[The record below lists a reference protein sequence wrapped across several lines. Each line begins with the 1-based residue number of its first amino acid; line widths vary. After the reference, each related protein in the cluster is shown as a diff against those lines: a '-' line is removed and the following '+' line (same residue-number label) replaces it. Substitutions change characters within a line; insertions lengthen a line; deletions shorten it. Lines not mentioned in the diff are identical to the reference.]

1 MAVTVEEI
9 EIIVRAKVE
18 EALEG
23 LLKVKTE
30 LRNVGATSFSKISS
44 QAKAIAPAVSKASE
58 AVKRSNK
65 DIQSAAKAAA
75 DQYGDLDGIIK
86 RVQERAQKAAAQ
98 AKEDRAAMQQRST
111 SSPQGRGVL
120 TPTKDLNAFMQDK
133 MSYEDLMNSLQGQN
147 SGANTAAQI
156 KNMARLERAAKQA
169 SAVLRKLGPVGQ
181 AAAQKIAAATGQA
194 ASETQK
200 YEKQVQK
207 TTGTAK
213 RAFGGLGHYIKR
225 ALMMTVV
232 WGGLRAITS
241 TIKDG
246 IQSAIAAPETENLFR
261 VALRNMANDAESF
274 AVKLKDNLGLDEYI
288 TKDMLGTFQQIGTAV
303 GVGQNTAYGMS
314 KSMTMLANDMA
325 SLYNVDP
332 QQTFENLQSALTGQG
347 RAVRKYGFVITEQT
361 IKEAAWRNGLVK
373 NGQELTEQ
381 QKYVARG
388 IALMEQSKNAQGDMS
403 RTLGNVQNQL
413 RILKQNL
420 EAAKRSLGQAFIPV
434 IQAALPWLNA
444 FAVLIQRA
452 GTALAKWTYSKFGM
466 DYDAE
471 IAKQKQVISGYNGI
485 SAAEDEIGDS
495 AEKAGKKAQKS
506 LLPIDQINRLQAPN
520 ESSSK
525 GSSGSGNGAGYD
537 PGWEYEPDTG
547 TFANFGVMADEL
559 KEKLEKVLSVV
570 AAIGAAFAAW
580 KIERTI
586 FKGLESILGVKGL
599 SGIAKALG
607 VSSGAIAAVAAT
619 VLVCVA
625 RFAELCVKS
634 EKFRLGLKTI
644 WDGFLNGAK
653 AVLGWIKE
661 KFTGLYNYIFPEEVR
676 NKISSA
682 LKALDIDFGDVAI
695 TAAGVVAMF
704 VPGGQVVGGILLGF
718 EAITLAIR
726 GVGYAAEDAVQPVD
740 LFQDGISNATKTKVE
755 PFVKQ
760 LRSLDD
766 AVKTIDWGN
775 KVVTQEDVDSIGQKV
790 KAIRETIVKELD
802 ADHNEALANLKPLK
816 DNLGN
821 EEYQKILASTDKYY
835 EQQKQ
840 KTQNAEN
847 RINEIYKNAAAQH
860 RTTTEAENKEIAQLQ
875 EQMQTTGIEALSETQ
890 VEAQAIM
897 NRMKENTTRVSLE
910 QASEIIKNAQ
920 KTRDDAVQAAEEQYV
935 KVVDQANRMREAG
948 TITEDQYNKMISAA
962 KENKDSQIKEADE
975 AYTGVYNSVKDNLGE
990 TSKYIDEE
998 TGNIKSNWQMALDWV
1013 ENLWNTYVAKYFTK
1027 DYWEKIFDSIVS
1039 GVREKFDEVKNTVY
1053 TWWEDVK
1060 KWFNDNIAP
1069 KFTKEYWKEKF
1080 NTLLDSAKETL
1091 NDLKKRF
1098 EDWKAKIKTPHMYW
1112 DDKDGYKTSG
1122 LIKTALEA
1130 LNLPT
1135 VIPKLK
1141 VKWMAMGGVLN
1152 RAQFIGAGEAG
1163 AEAIVPLERNLGWLK
1178 KLAKQIVNE
1187 MDSYA
1192 AIPTVTTSQFVL
1204 PKSKL
1209 PYAPQNLMNDGTSRA
1224 TQNASEANFRKL
1236 YVILDRI
1243 LTAIKQQDFNIQ
1255 IGDDDI
1261 YKSAVRGGKRETMAT
1276 GRPAFGI

>member
-30 LRNVGATSFSKISS
+30 LQSVGATSFSKISS
-44 QAKAIAPAVSKASE
+44 QAKAISPAVSKASE
-58 AVKRSNK
+58 VVKKSNK
-65 DIQSAAKAAA
+65 EIQSAAKAAA

-86 RVQERAQKAAAQ
+86 RVQERAQKSAAQ
-98 AKEDRAAMQQRST
+98 VAADRAAMQQRSA

-120 TPTKDLNAFMQDK
+120 TPTKNLNAFMQDK

-147 SGANTAAQI
+147 SVANTTAQI
-156 KNMARLERAAKQA
+156 KNMSRLEQAAKQA
-169 SAVLRKLGPVGQ
+169 SAVLRKLGPIGQ

-194 ASETQK
+194 TSETQK

-213 RAFGGLGHYIKR
+213 NAFGNLGHYIKR

-232 WGGLRAITS
+232 WGGMRAITT

-246 IQSAIAAPETENLFR
+246 MQSAIAAPETENLFR
-261 VALRNMANDAESF
+261 VALGNMADDAESF

-332 QQTFENLQSALTGQG
+332 QQAFENLQSALTGQG

-361 IKEAAWRNGLVK
+361 IKEAAWRNGMVK

-420 EAAKRSLGQAFIPV
+420 VAAKRSLGQAFIPV

-452 GTALAKWTYSKFGM
+452 GTALAKWTYRKFGM

-471 IAKQKQVISGYNGI
+471 IANQKQVISGYNGI
-485 SAAEDEIGDS
+485 AAAEDDIGTS

-506 LLPIDQINRLQAPN
+506 LLPIDQINRLQAPT

-525 GSSGSGNGAGYD
+525 SSSGNGVGYD
-537 PGWEYEPDTG
+537 PGWGYEPDTG
-547 TFANFGVMADEL
+547 ALANFGVMADEL

-580 KIERTI
+580 KIEKAI
-586 FKGLESILGVKGL
+586 FHGLESILGVKGL
-599 SGIAKALG
+599 KGVLEKLGLSGGAVAG
-607 VSSGAIAAVAAT
+607 VAAAV
-619 VLVCVA
+619 LICVA

-653 AVLGWIKE
+653 AALGWIKE

-704 VPGGQVVGGILLGF
+704 VPGGQVVGAILLGF

-726 GVGYAAEDAVQPVD
+726 GVGLAASDAVQPVD
-740 LFQDGISNATKTKVE
+740 LFQDGISDATKAKVE
-755 PFVKQ
+755 PFVQQ

-775 KVVTQEDVDSIGQKV
+775 KVVTQEDVDSIAQKV
-790 KAIRETIVKELD
+790 KAISGTIIKELD
-802 ADHNEALANLKPLK
+802 ADHNEALANLKPPK

-840 KTQNAEN
+840 KTQDAEN

-875 EQMQTTGIEALSETQ
+875 EQMQTTGITTLSETEA
-890 VEAQAIM
+890 EAQAIM
-897 NRMKENTTRVSLE
+897 LRMKENSTRVSLE
-910 QASEIIKNAQ
+910 QASEVIKNAQ
-920 KTRDDAVQAAEEQYV
+920 ETRDKTIDAARVQMLKIKDEAG
-935 KVVDQANRMREAG
+935 RLREAG
-948 TITEDQYNKMISAA
+948 LISEEEYNKMVNAA
-962 KENKDSQIKEADE
+962 QNSFDSQEEEAKNTYKGILE
-975 AYTGVYNSVKDNLGE
+975 SVQTNLGE
-990 TSKYIDEE
+990 TSKYIDTE
-998 TGNIKSNWQMALDWV
+998 TGEIKSNWQVFKEDISKKASEAWESV
-1013 ENLWNTYVAKYFTK
+1013 KTSAVTKFTETK
-1027 DYWEKIFDSIVS
+1027 EAIFS
-1039 GVREKFDEVKNTVY
+1039 
-1053 TWWEDVK
+1053 WWEDVK

-1080 NTLLDSAKETL
+1080 NTILNSAKETL
-1091 NDLKKRF
+1091 NELKKRF

-1192 AIPTVTTSQFVL
+1192 AIPTVTTDQFVL
-1204 PKSKL
+1204 PKRNL
-1209 PYAPQNLMNDGTSRA
+1209 PYTPQSLMNDSTSRA
-1224 TQNASEANFRKL
+1224 TQNSSEANFRKL

-1243 LTAIKQQDFNIQ
+1243 LTAIKQQDFNVQ

>member
-30 LRNVGATSFSKISS
+30 LQNVGATSFSKISS
-44 QAKAIAPAVSKASE
+44 QAKAISPAVSKVSE
-58 AVKRSNK
+58 AVKKSNK
-65 DIQSAAKAAA
+65 EIQSAAKAAA
-75 DQYGDLDGIIK
+75 DQYNDLNAIIK
-86 RVQERAQKAAAQ
+86 ETEKR
-98 AKEDRAAMQQRST
+98 AKEAATHTSIQQRSAD
-111 SSPQGRGVL
+111 SGKEGKVL
-120 TPTKDLNAFMQDK
+120 TPTAPLNAYMQDK
-133 MSYEDLMNSLQGQN
+133 MSYENLMASIQGN
-147 SGANTAAQI
+147 WLGS
-156 KNMARLERAAKQA
+156 NMASQTQEATKQA
-169 SAVLRKLGPVGQ
+169 QVQIEYISRMKQETNRVIAALQKLGPVGR
-181 AAAQKIAAATGQA
+181 AAAQAVAVATGQA
-194 ASETQK
+194 TNEAK
-200 YEKQVQK
+200 RYENQIKKTAKTVQK
-207 TTGTAK
+207 D
-213 RAFGGLGHYIKR
+213 FGSLGYYIKR

-232 WGGLRAITS
+232 WGGMRKITS

-261 VALRNMANDAESF
+261 VALGNMSDDAEQFSL
-274 AVKLKDNLGLDEYI
+274 KLQNNLGLDEYI

-332 QQTFENLQSALTGQG
+332 QQAFENLQSALTGQG

-373 NGQELTEQ
+373 NGKELTEQ

-420 EAAKRSLGQAFIPV
+420 VAAKRSLGQAFIPV

-466 DYDAE
+466 DYDVE

-485 SAAEDEIGDS
+485 AAAEDDIGTS

-506 LLPIDQINRLQAPN
+506 LLPIDQINRLQAPT

-525 GSSGSGNGAGYD
+525 SSSGNGVGYD
-537 PGWEYEPDTG
+537 PGWGYEPDTG
-547 TFANFGVMADEL
+547 ALANFGVMADEL
-559 KEKLEKVLSVV
+559 KKKLEKVLPVV
-570 AAIGAAFAAW
+570 ATIGTAFAMW
-580 KIERTI
+580 KIGKPI
-586 FKGLESILGVKGL
+586 FHGLESILGVKGL
-599 SGIAKALG
+599 KGVLEKLGLSGGAVAG
-607 VSSGAIAAVAAT
+607 VAAAV
-619 VLVCVA
+619 LICVA
-625 RFAELCVKS
+625 RFTELYTKS

-653 AVLGWIKE
+653 AALNWIKE

-676 NKISSA
+676 NAISSA
-682 LKALDIDFGDVAI
+682 LDALDIDFGDLGI
-695 TAAGVVAMF
+695 TIAGIAAMCI
-704 VPGGQVVGGILLGF
+704 PGGQVVGAILLGF

-726 GVGYAAEDAVQPVD
+726 GVGYAAEDYIQPVD
-740 LFQDGISNATKTKVE
+740 LFQDSISNVTKTKVE
-755 PFVKQ
+755 PFVNQ
-760 LRSLDD
+760 LRTLDD
-766 AVKTIDWGN
+766 AIKTIDWGN
-775 KVVTQEDVDSIGQKV
+775 KIVKQEDVDSIAQKV

-875 EQMQTTGIEALSETQ
+875 EQMQTTGIETLSET
-890 VEAQAIM
+890 EAESLAIM
-897 NRMKENTTRVSLE
+897 RRMKENSTRVSLE
-910 QASEIIKNAQ
+910 QASEIIKNAK
-920 KTRDDAVQAAEEQYV
+920 KTHDEKVKAAETEYEKQIFNAKKQREVGIITEEQY
-935 KVVDQANRMREAG
+935 KELEA
-948 TITEDQYNKMISAA
+948 AA
-962 KENKDSQIKEADE
+962 KAHRDEQIGTADDT
-975 AYTGVYNSVKDNLGE
+975 YYGVLDSVKTNLGE
-990 TSKYIDEE
+990 TSKYINTE
-998 TGNIKSNWQMALDWV
+998 TGEIKKNWQVWGEDLAAWAGETWENIKTGASAKWEEIKNVFSFWGNSIKEW
-1013 ENLWNTYVAKYFTK
+1013 WNTE
-1027 DYWEKIFDSIVS
+1027 W
-1039 GVREKFDEVKNTVY
+1039 
-1053 TWWEDVK
+1053 
-1060 KWFNDNIAP
+1060 AP
-1069 KFTKEYWKEKF
+1069 KFTKKYWKDKF
-1080 NTLLDSAKETL
+1080 NSILDSAKEVL
-1091 NDLKKRF
+1091 SDLKKRF
-1098 EDWKAKIKTPHMYW
+1098 ENWKAKIKTPHMYW
-1112 DDKDGYKTSG
+1112 DNKDGFNTSG
-1122 LIKTALEA
+1122 LIKKALEA

-1141 VKWMAMGGVLN
+1141 VQWMATGGILN
-1152 RAQFIGAGEAG
+1152 RAQLIGAGEAG

-1178 KLAKQIVNE
+1178 RLAEQIVNE
-1187 MDSYA
+1187 MESYA
-1192 AIPTVTTSQFVL
+1192 AVPTVTTAQF
-1204 PKSKL
+1204 KL
-1209 PYAPQNLMNDGTSRA
+1209 PQSTIRYSGSDVKTDVSGQSQTNGANSALLRQLISEVRALRNDV
-1224 TQNASEANFRKL
+1224 K
-1236 YVILDRI
+1236 RI
-1243 LTAIKQQDFNIQ
+1243 DPCVQ
-1255 IGDDDI
+1255 IGDDKI
-1261 YKSAVRGGKRETMAT
+1261 YNSAVRGGKREALAT

>member
-30 LRNVGATSFSKISS
+30 LQNVGATSFSKISS
-44 QAKAIAPAVSKASE
+44 QAKAISPAVSKVSE
-58 AVKRSNK
+58 AVKKSNK
-65 DIQSAAKAAA
+65 EIQSAAKAAA
-75 DQYGDLDGIIK
+75 DQYNDLNAIIK
-86 RVQERAQKAAAQ
+86 ETEKR
-98 AKEDRAAMQQRST
+98 AKEVATHTSIQQRSAD
-111 SSPQGRGVL
+111 SGKEGKVL
-120 TPTKDLNAFMQDK
+120 TPTAPLNAYMQDK
-133 MSYEDLMNSLQGQN
+133 MSYENLMASIQGN
-147 SGANTAAQI
+147 WLGS
-156 KNMARLERAAKQA
+156 NMASQTQEATKQA
-169 SAVLRKLGPVGQ
+169 QVQIEYISRMKQETNRVIAALQKLGPVGR
-181 AAAQKIAAATGQA
+181 AAAQAVAVATGQA
-194 ASETQK
+194 TNEAK
-200 YEKQVQK
+200 RYENQIKK
-207 TTGTAK
+207 TAK
-213 RAFGGLGHYIKR
+213 TAQKDFGNLGYYIKR

-232 WGGLRAITS
+232 WGGMRKIAS

-261 VALRNMANDAESF
+261 VALGNMSNDAEQFSL
-274 AVKLKDNLGLDEYI
+274 KLQNNLGLDEYI

-332 QQTFENLQSALTGQG
+332 QQAFENLQSALTGQG

-420 EAAKRSLGQAFIPV
+420 VAAKRSLGQAFIPV

-485 SAAEDEIGDS
+485 AAAEDDIGTS

-506 LLPIDQINRLQAPN
+506 LLPIDQINRLQAPT

-525 GSSGSGNGAGYD
+525 SSSGNGVGYD
-537 PGWEYEPDTG
+537 PGWGYEPDIG
-547 TFANFGVMADEL
+547 ALANFGVMADEL
-559 KEKLEKVLSVV
+559 KKKLEKVLPVV
-570 AAIGAAFAAW
+570 ATIGTAFAMW
-580 KIERTI
+580 KIGKPI
-586 FKGLESILGVKGL
+586 FHGLESILGVKGL
-599 SGIAKALG
+599 KGVLEKLGLSGGAVAG
-607 VSSGAIAAVAAT
+607 VAAAV
-619 VLVCVA
+619 LICVA
-625 RFAELCVKS
+625 RFTELYTKS

-653 AVLGWIKE
+653 AALNWIKE

-676 NKISSA
+676 NAISSA
-682 LKALDIDFGDVAI
+682 LDALDIDFGDLGI
-695 TAAGVVAMF
+695 TIAGIAAMCI
-704 VPGGQVVGGILLGF
+704 PGGQVVGAILLGF

-726 GVGYAAEDAVQPVD
+726 GVGYAAEDYIQPVD
-740 LFQDGISNATKTKVE
+740 LFQDSISNVTKTKVE
-755 PFVKQ
+755 PFVNQ
-760 LRSLDD
+760 LRTLDD
-766 AVKTIDWGN
+766 AIKTIDWGN
-775 KVVTQEDVDSIGQKV
+775 KIVKQEDVDSIAQKV

-875 EQMQTTGIEALSETQ
+875 EQMQTTGIETLSET
-890 VEAQAIM
+890 EAESLAIM
-897 NRMKENTTRVSLE
+897 RRMKENSTRVSLE
-910 QASEIIKNAQ
+910 QASEIIKNAK
-920 KTRDDAVQAAEEQYV
+920 KTHDEKVKAAETEYEKQIFNAKKQREVGIITEEQY
-935 KVVDQANRMREAG
+935 KELEA
-948 TITEDQYNKMISAA
+948 AA
-962 KENKDSQIKEADE
+962 KAHRDEQIGTADDT
-975 AYTGVYNSVKDNLGE
+975 YYGVLDSVKTNLGE
-990 TSKYIDEE
+990 TSKYINTE
-998 TGNIKSNWQMALDWV
+998 TGEIKKNWQVWGEDLAAWAGETWENIKTGASAKWEEIKNVFSFWGNSIKEW
-1013 ENLWNTYVAKYFTK
+1013 WNTE
-1027 DYWEKIFDSIVS
+1027 W
-1039 GVREKFDEVKNTVY
+1039 
-1053 TWWEDVK
+1053 
-1060 KWFNDNIAP
+1060 AP
-1069 KFTKEYWKEKF
+1069 KFTKKYWKDKF
-1080 NTLLDSAKETL
+1080 NSILDSAKEVL
-1091 NDLKKRF
+1091 SDLKKRF
-1098 EDWKAKIKTPHMYW
+1098 ENWKAKIKTPHMYW
-1112 DDKDGYKTSG
+1112 DNKDGFNTSG
-1122 LIKTALEA
+1122 LIKKALEA

-1141 VKWMAMGGVLN
+1141 VQWMATGGILN
-1152 RAQFIGAGEAG
+1152 RAQLIGAGEAG

-1178 KLAKQIVNE
+1178 RLAEQIVNE
-1187 MDSYA
+1187 MESYA
-1192 AIPTVTTSQFVL
+1192 AVPTVTTAQF
-1204 PKSKL
+1204 KL
-1209 PYAPQNLMNDGTSRA
+1209 PQSTIRYSGSDVKTDVSGQSQTNGANSALLRQLISEVRALRNDV
-1224 TQNASEANFRKL
+1224 K
-1236 YVILDRI
+1236 RI
-1243 LTAIKQQDFNIQ
+1243 DPCVQ
-1255 IGDDDI
+1255 IGDDKI
-1261 YKSAVRGGKRETMAT
+1261 YNSAVRGGKREALAT

>member
-30 LRNVGATSFSKISS
+30 LQNVGATSFSKISS
-44 QAKAIAPAVSKASE
+44 QAKAISPAVSKASE
-58 AVKRSNK
+58 VVKKSNK
-65 DIQSAAKAAA
+65 EIQSAAKAAA

-98 AKEDRAAMQQRST
+98 AAADRAAMQQRSA

-120 TPTKDLNAFMQDK
+120 TPTKNLNAFMQDK

-147 SGANTAAQI
+147 SGASTTAQI
-156 KNMARLERAAKQA
+156 KNMSRLEQAAKQA
-169 SAVLRKLGPVGQ
+169 SAVLRKLGPIGQ

-194 ASETQK
+194 TSETQK
-200 YEKQVQK
+200 YEKQAQK

-213 RAFGGLGHYIKR
+213 KAFGGLGHYIKR

-232 WGGLRAITS
+232 WGGPHAITT

-261 VALRNMANDAESF
+261 VALGNMADDAESF

-332 QQTFENLQSALTGQG
+332 QQAFENLQSALTGQG

-388 IALMEQSKNAQGDMS
+388 IALMEQSKNAQGDMP

-420 EAAKRSLGQAFIPV
+420 VAAKRSLGQAFIPV

-471 IAKQKQVISGYNGI
+471 TAKQKQVISGYNGI
-485 SAAEDEIGDS
+485 AAAEDDIGAS

-506 LLPIDQINRLQAPN
+506 LLPIDQINRLQAPT

-525 GSSGSGNGAGYD
+525 SSSGNGVGYD
-537 PGWEYEPDTG
+537 PGWGYEPDTG
-547 TFANFGVMADEL
+547 ALANFGVMADEL

-580 KIERTI
+580 KIEKAI
-586 FKGLESILGVKGL
+586 FHGLESILGVKGL
-599 SGIAKALG
+599 KGVLEKLGLSGGAVAG
-607 VSSGAIAAVAAT
+607 VAAAVLICA
-619 VLVCVA
+619 A

-653 AVLGWIKE
+653 AALGWIKE

-676 NKISSA
+676 NAISSA
-682 LKALDIDFGDVAI
+682 LDALDIDFGDLGI
-695 TAAGVVAMF
+695 TIAGIAAMCI
-704 VPGGQVVGGILLGF
+704 PGGQVVGGILLGF

-775 KVVTQEDVDSIGQKV
+775 KVVTQEDVDSIAQKV
-790 KAIRETIVKELD
+790 KAISDTIIKELD

-1013 ENLWNTYVAKYFTK
+1013 ENLWNTYAAKYFTK
-1027 DYWEKIFDSIVS
+1027 DYWKKIFDSIVS

-1112 DDKDGYKTSG
+1112 DDKDGYRTSG

-1178 KLAKQIVNE
+1178 KLAEQIVNE

-1192 AIPTVTTSQFVL
+1192 AIPTVTTDQFVI
-1204 PKSKL
+1204 PRSKL
-1209 PYAPQNLMNDGTSRA
+1209 PYAPQSLMSDGTSRA
-1224 TQNASEANFRKL
+1224 TQNSSEANFRKL

-1243 LTAIKQQDFNIQ
+1243 LTAIKQQDFNVQ